1 MSTPEAMRG
10 SGLYPA
16 QWQLACAVLDEVLQG
31 RAADRCLQAAFRERR
46 NMGSRDR
53 AWVTEMVY
61 GVLRDLR
68 RLHAMVGEGSS
79 AALCAALLLRGER
92 VAPERLQALG
102 VDVEA
107 LRAQLAAHDDD
118 ALTPAERA
126 NVPDTI
132 YAAWQQQFGGDVDAL
147 AATLC
152 EQAPVD
158 LRVNT
163 LKCERAQAQAVL
175 AEAGV
180 EVQVTPYAPQGL
192 RVARRAALQNLPA
205 YRDGWIEPQDEGSQ
219 LLALLVDAQPD
230 ETVIDYCAGAGGK
243 TLALAAQMQNCGTL
257 CAWDSDS
264 TRLARLAPRLQRA
277 GVQCVQIRTLGND
290 ETSDMLADAVLVDA
304 PCSATGTW
312 RRQPEAR
319 LKALDLSALTTL
331 QAQILARAARH
342 VRPGGRLIYATCS
355 LLDAENID
363 IVEAFMAEHPQFE
376 LDDAGAVLARSGVSL
391 SGRTLQL
398 LPHRHGTDGFF
409 GAVLRRRPD

>member
-1 MSTPEAMRG
+1 MSAPEPMRG

-46 NMGSRDR
+46 NMGGRDR

-68 RLHAMVGEGSS
+68 RLRAMVGEGSS
-79 AALCAALLLRGER
+79 AALCAALLLRSER
-92 VAPERLQALG
+92 VSPERLQSLG
-102 VDVEA
+102 VDVDA
-107 LRAQLAAHDDD
+107 LRARLAAHDDS
-118 ALTPAERA
+118 ALTAAERA

-132 YAAWQQQFGGDVDAL
+132 YQAWQLQYGDAAESL
-147 AATLC
+147 AAALC

-163 LKCERAQAQAVL
+163 LKCDRAEAQAAL
-175 AEAGV
+175 SEAGI

-192 RVARRAALQNLPA
+192 RVARRAALQNLA
-205 YRDGWIEPQDEGSQ
+205 IYRDGWIEPQDEGSQ
-219 LLALLVDAQPD
+219 LLAMLMDAQPG

-243 TLALAAQMQNCGTL
+243 TLALAAQMQDRGTL
-257 CAWDSDS
+257 YAWDSDS

-277 GVQCVQIRTLGND
+277 GVHCVQIRTLGND
-290 ETSDMLADAVLVDA
+290 EEPEVQADAVLVDA

-319 LKALDLSALTTL
+319 LKALDLPSLTTL

-342 VRPGGRLIYATCS
+342 VRPGGRLVYATCS
-355 LLDAENID
+355 LLDAENAD
-363 IVEAFMAEHPQFE
+363 IVEAFLAAHPQFE
-376 LDDAGAVLARSGVSL
+376 LDDAGAELASAGITL
-391 SGRTLQL
+391 PGRMLQL
-398 LPHRHGTDGFF
+398 LPHQHGTDGFF
-409 GAVLRRRPD
+409 AARLRRRMG